1 MSELE
6 IYKGMVK
13 KMKDDEIK
21 EILNA
26 FKEILDNPTTSD
38 ECYDGRIIEI
48 NRSYDLDLDEIKTLL
63 DYITNLQQE
72 NERLL
77 KQLED
82 VSLDEANIR
91 ADLMLEQVDYKA
103 RCEKAIEYIQK
114 TKFCD
119 NDECCILNETW
130 FGKKLLNILN
140 GSDE

>member
-21 EILNA
+21 QLLIQLEYFIDEDYDYYNDFELNQNQT
-26 FKEILDNPTTSD
+26 KQ
-38 ECYDGRIIEI
+38 
-48 NRSYDLDLDEIKTLL
+48 LL
-63 DYITNLQQE
+63 DYITNLQHE

-140 GSDE
+140 GRSDE